1 MSLRSENPALPDKVQ
16 LPGWRRLLRATRH
29 ACDGLRCTW
38 RREAAFRQE
47 VLAVAALL
55 PVAGLVRVSAV
66 ERAALLAV
74 LALVLIV
81 ELLNTAIE
89 AIVDLASPGRHPLA
103 GAAKDAGAAAVM
115 LALLL
120 AGGVWAVVLWPRA

>member
-1 MSLRSENPALPDKVQ
+1 MPPRSEAPEKSQPS
-16 LPGWRRLLRATRH
+16 GWRRLLPAGRY

-47 VLAVAALL
+47 LVATAVLL
-55 PVAGLVRVSAV
+55 PVALLARVSTL
-66 ERAALLAV
+66 ERVALLAV

-81 ELLNTAIE
+81 ELLNTAVE
-89 AIVDLASPGRHPLA
+89 AVVDLVSPGRHPLA
-103 GAAKDAGAAAVM
+103 GAAKDAGAAAVL

-120 AGGVWAVVLWPRA
+120 AGGVWVAVLWPRA